1 MARLQL
7 ISPFVGVKVD
17 AGPLGEQPPMAL
29 ARRAKRDAS
38 NHSRDGTARP
48 AGVLDGGMS
57 ATYNVFAATTLRSL
71 EAKAAFYFRALR
83 STSLEASRVA
93 LIDLRAVALDIDNSP
108 AVPKLS
114 DAAFG
119 ANTSAAMRPR
129 RAGGGVVVGVKLN

>member
-1 MARLQL
+1 VARLQL

-48 AGVLDGGMS
+48 AGVLDGGMA

-71 EAKAAFYFRALR
+71 EAKAANFAP
-83 STSLEASRVA
+83 S
-93 LIDLRAVALDIDNSP
+93 
-108 AVPKLS
+108 
-114 DAAFG
+114 G
-119 ANTSAAMRPR
+119 R
-129 RAGGGVVVGVKLN
+129 RASKPRAWR